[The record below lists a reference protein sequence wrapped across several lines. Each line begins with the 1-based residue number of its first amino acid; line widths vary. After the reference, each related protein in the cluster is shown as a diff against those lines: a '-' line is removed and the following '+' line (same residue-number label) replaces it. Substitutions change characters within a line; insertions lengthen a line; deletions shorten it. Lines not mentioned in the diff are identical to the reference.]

1 MSFNNLDH
9 LYRNCPDAYLQ
20 LLRCMTKEFES
31 THWKFEVHLREN
43 DLTLFSQLKHKIF
56 STLNTLEYKEFI
68 GFLEEVKSEMLA
80 GGVADLNARLLALDR
95 LFLKAYNGI
104 GEKINELSL
113 VSTM

>member
-9 LYRNCPDAYLQ
+9 LYRNSPDAYLQ
-20 LLRCMTKEFES
+20 LLQLMTKEFES
-31 THWKFEVHLREN
+31 VHWKFEVHLREN

-56 STLNTLEYKEFI
+56 STLNTLEYTEFI

-80 GGVADLNARLLALDR
+80 GGVSDLNARLLALDK
-95 LFLKAYNGI
+95 LFQKAYNGI
-104 GEKINELSL
+104 KGKINEMSL